1 MKAIHKFVP
10 LDLTPMRYLLTEG
23 CDRLKM
29 QPSQDLIIQAKK
41 AYSPKLVNSTQH
53 RKCAA

>member
-10 LDLTPMRYLLTEG
+10 SDLTLMRYLLTEV

-41 AYSPKLVNSTQH
+41 AYSPKLVNSIQH
-53 RKCAA
+53 RKCTA